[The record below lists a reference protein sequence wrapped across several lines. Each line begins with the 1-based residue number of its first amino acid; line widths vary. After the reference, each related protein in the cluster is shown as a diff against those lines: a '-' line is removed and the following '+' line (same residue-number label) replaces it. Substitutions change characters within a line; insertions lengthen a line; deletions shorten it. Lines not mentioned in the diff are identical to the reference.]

1 MRLRKALKYRNMLIF
16 SKVLVVILA
25 LTILVGSA
33 YSFRFGTLDL
43 QGSVNLIVSEPAYD
57 EICCADYPYCEY
69 CAEYLLYGNFC
80 EDYPYCDCE
89 PIRYDIAESES
100 EDEHEYEREVE
111 YAQPPYDVYD
121 EYESYLDYNDAEHE
135 HDLLDTPD
143 VSVDYSSAEHDVYG
157 SSYYSDGRSID

>member
-43 QGSVNLIVSEPAYD
+43 VGNVNLIVSEPAYG
-57 EICCADYPYCEY
+57 ELCCADYPYCEY
-69 CAEYLLYGNFC
+69 CAEYLYSNFC
-80 EDYPYCDCE
+80 EDYQYCDCE
-89 PIRYDIAESES
+89 PIRYDIAESE
-100 EDEHEYEREVE
+100 DEHEYEHEVE

-121 EYESYLDYNDAEHE
+121 EYESYLDYNDTDAEHE
-135 HDLLDTPD
+135 HDLFDSPD
-143 VSVDYSSAEHDVYG
+143 ISVDYSSAEHDVYV
-157 SSYYSDGRSID
+157 SSYYYDGRSID